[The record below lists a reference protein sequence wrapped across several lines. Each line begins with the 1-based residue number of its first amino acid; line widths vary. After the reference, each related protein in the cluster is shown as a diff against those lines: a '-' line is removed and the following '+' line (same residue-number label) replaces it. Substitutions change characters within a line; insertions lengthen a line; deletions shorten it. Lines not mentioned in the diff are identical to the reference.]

1 MATYFDE
8 HNCQELGDGQAPDHL
23 MHYARLL
30 IDTGVWNQAR
40 KYFKLILI
48 LQTSI
53 SNIFETTDDILTWLL
68 SFIQEEFGELFGN
81 EGAPPPASKK
91 FIDGLDDIQLVNDEG
106 KSNVLWF
113 CKK

>member
-30 IDTGVWNQAR
+30 IDTGVWNQVR
-40 KYFKLILI
+40 KYFKIIQI
-48 LQTSI
+48 LQT
-53 SNIFETTDDILTWLL
+53 FFLTTDCILTLL
-68 SFIQEEFGELFGN
+68 FSFIQEEFGELFGN
-81 EGAPPPASKK
+81 GGAPPPASKK

-106 KSNVLWF
+106 KSYS
-113 CKK
+113 

>member
-8 HNCQELGDGQAPDHL
+8 HNCQALGDGQAPDHL

-30 IDTGVWNQAR
+30 IDYGVWNQVR
-40 KYFKLILI
+40 KYFKIIQI
-48 LQTSI
+48 LQTLI
-53 SNIFETTDDILTWLL
+53 EITDDILIWLL
-68 SFIQEEFGELFGN
+68 LFIQEEFGELFGN

-106 KSNVLWF
+106 RSYSL
-113 CKK
+113 

>member
-48 LQTSI
+48 LQTT
-53 SNIFETTDDILTWLL
+53 NIFETTDDILT
-68 SFIQEEFGELFGN
+68 
-81 EGAPPPASKK
+81 
-91 FIDGLDDIQLVNDEG
+91 
-106 KSNVLWF
+106 
-113 CKK
+113 